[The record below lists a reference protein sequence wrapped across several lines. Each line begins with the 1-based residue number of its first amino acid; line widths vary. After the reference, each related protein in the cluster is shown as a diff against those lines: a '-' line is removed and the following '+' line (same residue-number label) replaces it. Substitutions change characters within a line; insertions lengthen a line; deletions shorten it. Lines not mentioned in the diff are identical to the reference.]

1 MPDPDL
7 EISGGGEEGGGGKGG
22 RGERGGGLQKNF
34 FFALW
39 ASVWSK
45 NKVGPGPPG
54 PSPGFATVKFPVVDH
69 RCHHGEKSISYLLSH
84 LDKCLVALDTNRN
97 EDNTKH

>member
-1 MPDPDL
+1 MPDPDF
-7 EISGGGEEGGGGKGG
+7 EISGEGGGEGG
-22 RGERGGGLQKNF
+22 RGGGGLQKNF

-39 ASVWSK
+39 ASVGSK

-54 PSPGFATVKFPVVDH
+54 PSPTSATVKFPVVDH
-69 RCHHGEKSISYLLSH
+69 RCHHGEKSISDLLSH

-97 EDNTKH
+97 KDHTKH

>member
-1 MPDPDL
+1 MTDPDF
-7 EISGGGEEGGGGKGG
+7 EISGEGRGRGGGGEGG
-22 RGERGGGLQKNF
+22 DGGGGLQKNF

-54 PSPGFATVKFPVVDH
+54 PSPGFATVKFPVVDL
-69 RCHHGEKSISYLLSH
+69 RCHRGEKSISCLLSH
-84 LDKCLVALDTNRN
+84 LDKCLVTLNTNRN
-97 EDNTKH
+97 KDHTKH